1 MKRNRFIIVGV
12 GNVGAGLL
20 EMLPRDIDILC
31 IDNAPGADEK
41 AKKIRG
47 DGVRV
52 IAGDAT
58 SRLVLEEAGVNDAD
72 CVIISTTKE
81 KISLEVATLLKE
93 HFSPKRVISVGI
105 TNSGI
110 QKLDELGAEVQN
122 IFTITAAGIRN
133 LLEHKTKTAH
143 SIGIGKN
150 EILEVEVHPNSRL
163 VNKPIGSVAPLRWN
177 IGIIYRDGNI
187 IVPKRGTVLKPK
199 DKVVILGDPAVLK
212 TVSEILTFNFERFPL
227 EYGATVLAFL
237 EGGEDERY
245 FEELEYLFS
254 IFPLNKIVFV
264 YSGKAVGRS
273 GEFAR
278 MIKRESFRT
287 IEEQTLD
294 LPFDGAVDRVL
305 QEASGEYGIIAVPR
319 GALSTGPL
327 RTAGKKL
334 LKGLSVRCACPI
346 LVLQGT
352 HPYEK
357 IAVPAVQNIEVQRTI
372 ETALE
377 IATSLNTGV
386 SALLTRPSAYIS
398 TPEDVKSFESLRK
411 TISQTSLMYKTN
423 VETPILQGN
432 PVTAVLAAL
441 SEYNLLLIDAGTW
454 KKQGWMSSLLN
465 PDVMWHIV
473 KRSPVSTLLIP
484 PIEESL

>member
-1 MKRNRFIIVGV
+1 MKRNQFIIVGV

-20 EMLPRDIDILC
+20 EMLPKDIDILC

-47 DGVRV
+47 DSVRV

-81 KISLEVATLLKE
+81 KISLEVAALLKD
-93 HFSPKRVISVGI
+93 HFTPKRVVSVGI

-110 QKLDELGAEVQN
+110 QKLEELGVEVQN

-133 LLEHKTKTAH
+133 LLEHKTKAAH

-187 IVPKRGTVLKPK
+187 IVPRRGTVLKPK
-199 DKVVILGDPAVLK
+199 DKVVILGDPGVLK

-227 EYGATVLAFL
+227 EYGDTVLAFMA
-237 EGGEDERY
+237 GGEDERY
-245 FEELEYLFS
+245 FNELEYLFS
-254 IFPLNKIVFV
+254 IFPLHRIVFI
-264 YSGKAVGRS
+264 YSGKAAGRS
-273 GEFAR
+273 GEYAG
-278 MIKRESFRT
+278 MIDRERFRT
-287 IEEQTLD
+287 VEERTLD
-294 LPFDGAVDRVL
+294 LSFTDAVDKVL
-305 QEASGEYGIIAVPR
+305 QEAAGEYGIVAVPR
-319 GALSTGPL
+319 AAFSAGPL
-327 RTAGKKL
+327 RTSGKKFL
-334 LKGLSVRCACPI
+334 QGLSARCACPI
-346 LVLQGT
+346 LVMQGT
-352 HPYEK
+352 HPYER
-357 IAVPAVQNIEVQRTI
+357 IAVPAVQDIAVQRSI

-377 IATSLNTGV
+377 IASSLNIGV
-386 SALLTRPSAYIS
+386 SALLIRPSDYIS
-398 TPEDVKSFESLRK
+398 TPEDLKAFEALRK

-423 VETPILQGN
+423 VDTPILQGN
-432 PVTAVLAAL
+432 PVTAVLGTL
-441 SEYNLLLIDAGTW
+441 SAYNLLLVDAGTL
-454 KKQGWMSSLLN
+454 KKQGWASSLLN